1 LGAAL
6 GRFVKP
12 AADGVLQTVRAYAAR
27 HALWSPHEPV
37 LAAVSGGGDSVGL
50 VLLLSEFAVGGEIR
64 LAGLGHVHH
73 HIRGAEADEDER
85 FCRELAERLRVPL
98 ALSHVD
104 APALAAAH
112 GGSLEVAART
122 ARRTALS
129 DQASRLGASLIATAH
144 TADDQA
150 ETVLLRMV
158 RGAGLAGISA
168 IAPRR
173 ERVVRP
179 LLSLRRNELRE
190 WLRARGELWREDESN
205 DDLAHPRN
213 RVRHELLPYLRQH
226 FNPAVDAALA
236 RLADAAR
243 VDDIF
248 LQSAVTECVEQL
260 VRTEEGGVT
269 LAASG
274 VAALPQALA
283 RRVARVALESALPS
297 RSYDLREVDL
307 VCDACL
313 SVTTRPFDLKGLR
326 VARTGGDLVSVR
338 RRSQLRRTSPLRPR
352 PERVAW

>member
-1 LGAAL
+1 MRPL
-6 GRFVKP
+6 
-12 AADGVLQTVRAYAAR
+12 ADGTLHAVRAYAAR
-27 HALWSPHEPV
+27 HALWTPRDSL

-50 VLLLSEFAVGGEIR
+50 ALLLSELAVTGEIR

-73 HIRGAEADEDER
+73 HIRGGDADADER
-85 FCRELAERLRVPL
+85 FCRDLAVRLRV
-98 ALSHVD
+98 AFAVSHVD

-112 GGSLEVAART
+112 GGSVEVAARR
-122 ARRTALS
+122 ARRLALE
-129 DQASRLGASLIATAH
+129 DQASRLGASRIATAH

-179 LLSLRRNELRE
+179 LLRLRREELRV
-190 WLRARGELWREDESN
+190 WLKARGERWREDESN
-205 DDLAHPRN
+205 GDLGHPRN
-213 RVRHELLPYLRQH
+213 RVRHELMPYLRRH
-226 FNPAVDAALA
+226 FNPAVEAALT

-243 VDDIF
+243 ADDIF
-248 LQSAVTECVEQL
+248 LQSAVTEWVERL
-260 VRTEEGGVT
+260 VTTDEGGVT
-269 LAASG
+269 LAARG

-283 RRVARVALESALPS
+283 RRVARAALESALPS

-307 VCDACL
+307 LCDACQ
-313 SVTTRPFDLKGLR
+313 SAATRPFDLKGLR
-326 VARTGGDLVSVR
+326 VARTGGDVVSVR
-338 RRSQLRRTSPLRPR
+338 RRSLLRHTSYPRPW